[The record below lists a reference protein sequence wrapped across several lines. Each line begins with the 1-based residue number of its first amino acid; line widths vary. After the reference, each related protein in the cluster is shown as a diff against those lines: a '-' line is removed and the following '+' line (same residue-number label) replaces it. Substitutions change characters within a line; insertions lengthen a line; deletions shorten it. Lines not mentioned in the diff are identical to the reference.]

1 MTTTFH
7 KILANAL
14 CTTSRIKNH
23 DTLTCFACG
32 KGRDDLYHYLRCPCV
47 AFIFNLPVA
56 FGSLYKPY
64 SNENNLAKL
73 AVFFEVYYILSRQ
86 YGITSLRNSF
96 YYVVQKATSIAKHVA
111 IKDRIQ
117 YLAKI
122 TSVSDARIRA
132 FIEDRKKRLLSS
144 TLDVAYM

>member
-1 MTTTFH
+1 M
-7 KILANAL
+7 
-14 CTTSRIKNH
+14 
-23 DTLTCFACG
+23 
-32 KGRDDLYHYLRCPCV
+32 
-47 AFIFNLPVA
+47 
-56 FGSLYKPY
+56 
-64 SNENNLAKL
+64 
-73 AVFFEVYYILSRQ
+73 YYILSRQ
-86 YGITSLRNSF
+86 YGITFLRNSF